1 MKENNI
7 ESGWNSGGVSVTPEE
22 LKYIMQ
28 HIIGFTVKFEQYSS
42 NFRGQ
47 VTECDGEM
55 VKMTLAK
62 DSSIFPNFIGRCSC
76 QLLAS
81 VDFKKYSIEML
92 PGAIVSM
99 QRMKKN

>member
-81 VDFKKYSIEML
+81 VDFKKHSIEML
-92 PGAIVSM
+92 PGAIASM

>member
-62 DSSIFPNFIGRCSC
+62 DSSISC
-76 QLLAS
+76 QLLAA
-81 VDFKKYSIEML
+81 VDFKKHSIEML